1 MQRVET
7 LLLHIEETCAEEM
20 LYSISLIILTHAKI
34 LVHLQITVTTAALMV
49 ALTVALTV
57 ELMAGLMAA
66 LTAVVLLVGTL
77 RHAATS
83 TLIRES
89 AISIEFMSTCTI
101 STEAG
106 MDHNNLPTTIVSLSK
121 RKLTLSGW
129 TTMIIGV
136 THQEKIEKDK
146 VKICITTGQ
155 PTQVKKTICIQPPTD
170 QMLGTTKSMTTITSV
185 QT

>member
-83 TLIRES
+83 TLIRE
-89 AISIEFMSTCTI
+89 
-101 STEAG
+101 
-106 MDHNNLPTTIVSLSK
+106 
-121 RKLTLSGW
+121 
-129 TTMIIGV
+129 
-136 THQEKIEKDK
+136 
-146 VKICITTGQ
+146 
-155 PTQVKKTICIQPPTD
+155 
-170 QMLGTTKSMTTITSV
+170 
-185 QT
+185 